1 MASSNIK
8 RPRRRI
14 KKRRGKVKIAFMPEA
29 MKNRLDVKRIEE
41 LFCSLRLDASRIFPY
56 WDDIFRLFNQ
66 NQKPFV

>member
-56 WDDIFRLFNQ
+56 
-66 NQKPFV
+66 